1 MNKIAIYDFCQTLV
15 DFESGDA
22 FIHYIRSKE
31 GTPYMLRM
39 ERLRKTMIRTKIM
52 FIMERILKLIHKN
65 GSLNKR
71 MVLLELKGMERE
83 KIDAYAELYYEN
95 VIKRHFITEVL
106 NHLRGQQEQRYQI
119 VIVSASYDP
128 FLKLFA
134 REYKIDDL
142 ITNEYRYDKEEKFTG
157 RLCREDCIGENKVRR
172 FMEKYPDFDVNGY
185 DDSVSYGDSRS
196 DLSILKLTGK
206 GVVIS
211 RGKSKEWAS
220 ANGLEEFIW

>member
-95 VIKRHFITEVL
+95 VIKRHFWTI
-106 NHLRGQQEQRYQI
+106 N
-119 VIVSASYDP
+119 AS
-128 FLKLFA
+128 
-134 REYKIDDL
+134 I
-142 ITNEYRYDKEEKFTG
+142 
-157 RLCREDCIGENKVRR
+157 
-172 FMEKYPDFDVNGY
+172 
-185 DDSVSYGDSRS
+185 
-196 DLSILKLTGK
+196 
-206 GVVIS
+206 
-211 RGKSKEWAS
+211 
-220 ANGLEEFIW
+220 